1 MRIAALLLAATT
13 ACSAQPGA
21 ELPLGSLPEIP
32 PMQPSITG
40 TITSV
45 DSERVRVEERP
56 SEPSGGKKAV
66 VRLTERTQL
75 LHRDGSAATVANL
88 VVGARLSVWFV
99 GPVMESY
106 PVQATARAVVL
117 EQPARPTDSASP
129 TP

>member
-21 ELPLGSLPEIP
+21 ELALGSLPEIP
-32 PMQPSITG
+32 PMQPSIAG

-45 DSERVRVEERP
+45 DGERVRVEERP
-56 SEPSGGKKAV
+56 SEPSGGKKAL

-75 LHRDGSAATVANL
+75 LRRDGSAATVADL
-88 VVGARLSVWFV
+88 VLGTRVSVWFV

-117 EQPARPTDSASP
+117 EQPARPTDSAPP